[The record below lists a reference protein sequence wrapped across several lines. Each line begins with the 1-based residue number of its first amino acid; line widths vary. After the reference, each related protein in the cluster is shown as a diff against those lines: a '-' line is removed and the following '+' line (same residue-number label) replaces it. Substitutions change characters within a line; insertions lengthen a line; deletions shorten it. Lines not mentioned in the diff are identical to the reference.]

1 MLTSRPVVLLTLMI
15 VCPCWGILAPNAQA
29 EVPQLTAGPG
39 LKATT
44 AVRITERPTIDGVLD
59 EPAWQDAARISD
71 LTQWFP
77 GNGDPPTE
85 PTEVLIAR
93 DDDNLYLAA
102 RFRDADPAGI
112 KAQQLVQ
119 GSTVVNDDYL
129 QIILDPYNSKRT
141 GYLFYVNPNGVQRD
155 GLALGGMAFNMDW
168 DGIWEAAAQI
178 DEQGWVAEIALP
190 FKTLS
195 FDPDNDVWRINFMRS
210 IRRKRE
216 ELAWSHQNRRFTMD
230 LAGELRG
237 MRGGR
242 QGLGLDLVPSVAV
255 SQRERFAVGGS
266 SLLTKP
272 SLDAFWRLTPNMTA
286 ALTLNTDFS
295 ATEVDDRQVN
305 LTRFSLFFPEKR
317 DFFLDNSEL
326 FEFGGLTQNARPF
339 FSRTIGLSALGQPI
353 DLDFG
358 AKLAGRLG
366 RYGLGALAVR
376 QAANGVVPARDLFVG
391 RGLVNLGEQSA
402 LGAIVTVGDPTSNGW
417 SQLLG
422 VDFNYRDRFGAGNEI
437 AEARGWWQESQARGL
452 EQDNKAWGLYLGWP
466 NDALNASLSV
476 AEIGRNF
483 RPALG
488 FVNRAGVRQYDA
500 VTKYRYRFADREARF
515 KSWLFGGELHQFDS
529 LAGGLESRS
538 LIATPFTLDT
548 LPGDTFAV
556 DLIRNTEILA
566 APFLLPNGL
575 RVGPGRYDFDR
586 LRFYSTLAGYRTL
599 GINLDLETGDFYDG
613 SRDDARVTINLRPNR
628 HLLMAGQYAINRI
641 ELPRGRF
648 TVRNYSLTANVA
660 FNVRWAWLNVVQ
672 YDNVSGRLGV
682 NSRLRWLPG
691 EGQSMYFVVNYD
703 WREDPLGNF
712 RPSIAETTLKLNYTF
727 RY

>member
-1 MLTSRPVVLLTLMI
+1 MRKTLF
-15 VCPCWGILAPNAQA
+15 LAFVSCFVSANARA
-29 EVPQLTAGPG
+29 EVPQPQSAAV
-39 LKATT
+39 KIAT
-44 AVRITERPTIDGVLD
+44 AVRVAAPPTIDGVLD
-59 EPAWQDAARISD
+59 EPAWQTANRISD

-85 PTEVLIAR
+85 PTEFLIAR
-93 DDDNLYLAA
+93 DDDNLYIAA
-102 RFRDADPAGI
+102 RFRDTDPAGI

-119 GSTVVNDDYL
+119 GATVVNDDYL
-129 QIILDPYNSKRT
+129 QVILDPYNSKRT

-168 DGIWEAAAQI
+168 DGIWEAAARV
-178 DEQGWVAEIALP
+178 DDQGWVAEIALP

-195 FDPDNDVWRINFMRS
+195 FDPANDVWRINVVRS

-216 ELAWSHQNRRFTMD
+216 ELVWSHQNRRFTLD
-230 LAGELRG
+230 VAGELHG
-237 MRGGR
+237 MSGAR
-242 QGLGLDLVPSVAV
+242 QGLGLDVVPSVAV
-255 SQRERFAVGGS
+255 TQRERFVGGDA

-317 DFFLDNSEL
+317 DFFLDNSDV

-339 FSRTIGLSALGQPI
+339 FSRTIGLSASGQPI
-353 DLDFG
+353 DLDVG
-358 AKLAGRLG
+358 VKMAGHLG
-366 RYGLGALAVR
+366 RFGLGALAVR
-376 QAANGVVPARDLFVG
+376 QAASGTLSERELFVG
-391 RGLVNLGEQSA
+391 RGSMNIGDQSS
-402 LGAIVTVGDPTSNGW
+402 LGAIVTVGDPSSNRW
-417 SQLLG
+417 NQLLG
-422 VDFNYRDRFGAGNEI
+422 VDFLLRDRFGKSNEI
-437 AEARGWWQESQARGL
+437 GEARGWWQESQARDISR
-452 EQDNKAWGLYLGWP
+452 DNSAWGLSLAWP
-466 NDALNASLSV
+466 NDALNASIGV

-500 VTKYRYRFADREARF
+500 VAKYRHRFAGQDTRF

-529 LAGGLESRS
+529 LAGGLESRV
-538 LIATPFTLDT
+538 LIATPFTFDT
-548 LPGDTFAV
+548 LPGDTLAV
-556 DLIRNTEILA
+556 DVSHNTEVLATPFIL
-566 APFLLPNGL
+566 PGGL
-575 RVGPGRYDFDR
+575 RVAAGRYDFDR
-586 LRFYSTLAGYRTL
+586 LRFYSAMAGYRPL
-599 GINLDLETGDFYDG
+599 GVNLDLETGDFYDG
-613 SRDDARVTINLRPNR
+613 RRDDARLTVNLRPNR
-628 HLLMAGQYAINRI
+628 HVFFAGQYAINRI
-641 ELPRGRF
+641 DLRQGRF
-648 TVRNYSLTANVA
+648 TVRNYSLTANAA

-691 EGQSMYFVVNYD
+691 EGRAMYFVVNYD
-703 WREDPLGNF
+703 WREDPFGNF
-712 RPSIAETTLKLNYTF
+712 RPSVAETTLKLNYTF